1 MAAKQSLS
9 QASENQDT
17 IALDRRVYEKFIVMG
32 HHRPPPFPVSQ
43 ILILPHAF
51 NIMKNVPGG

>member
-9 QASENQDT
+9 QASENQET

-32 HHRPPPFPVSQ
+32 HHTPPLPRLTDP
-43 ILILPHAF
+43 LPHAF

>member
-32 HHRPPPFPVSQ
+32 HHRPPPLPR
-43 ILILPHAF
+43 LTDLLPHAF